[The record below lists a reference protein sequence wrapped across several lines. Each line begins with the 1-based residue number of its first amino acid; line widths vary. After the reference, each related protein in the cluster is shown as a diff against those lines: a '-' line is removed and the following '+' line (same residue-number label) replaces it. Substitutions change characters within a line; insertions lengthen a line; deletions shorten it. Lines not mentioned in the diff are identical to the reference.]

1 VERLPMRYRI
11 AVWVTGVACF
21 AGLGA
26 WSAASLSSTTAEFGA
41 LLGGALLG
49 GLLGALLVLGFLHAL
64 ERSEVPARPVG
75 LRSHST
81 RLH

>member
-1 VERLPMRYRI
+1 MERLPMRYRV

-26 WSAASLSSTTAEFGA
+26 WSAVSLASTTADPGA
-41 LLGGALLG
+41 LVGGAVLG
-49 GLLGALLVLGFLHAL
+49 GLLGALLVVAFVHAL
-64 ERSEVPARPVG
+64 ESPGVPPTSVG
-75 LRSHST
+75 VHSSS

>member
-26 WSAASLSSTTAEFGA
+26 WSAVSLASSAAAAAA
-41 LLGGALLG
+41 LVGGAVLG
-49 GLLGALLVLGFLHAL
+49 GLLGVLLVLVFLHAL
-64 ERSEVPARPVG
+64 EPTAVRARTSSR
-75 LRSHST
+75 LR
-81 RLH
+81 

>member
-1 VERLPMRYRI
+1 MERLPMRYRI

-26 WSAASLSSTTAEFGA
+26 WSAASLSSAAAAPAT
-41 LLGGALLG
+41 LLGGVLLG
-49 GLLGALLVLGFLHAL
+49 GLLGVLLVVGFLHAL
-64 ERSEVPARPVG
+64 EPVRARS
-75 LRSHST
+75 ST

>member
-1 VERLPMRYRI
+1 MRYRI

-26 WSAASLSSTTAEFGA
+26 WSATSMASPTAASGA
-41 LLGGALLG
+41 FVGGLLLG
-49 GLLGALLVLGFLHAL
+49 GLLGVAVSLLFQHAL
-64 ERSEVPARPVG
+64 ESHEVRTPHRVRAR
-75 LRSHST
+75 HTT

>member
-26 WSAASLSSTTAEFGA
+26 WSAVSLASPTADTGA
-41 LLGGALLG
+41 LVGGALLG
-49 GLLGALLVLGFLHAL
+49 GLLGVLLVLGFLHAL
-64 ERSEVPARPVG
+64 EPTAIRARS
-75 LRSHST
+75 SH
-81 RLH
+81 LH